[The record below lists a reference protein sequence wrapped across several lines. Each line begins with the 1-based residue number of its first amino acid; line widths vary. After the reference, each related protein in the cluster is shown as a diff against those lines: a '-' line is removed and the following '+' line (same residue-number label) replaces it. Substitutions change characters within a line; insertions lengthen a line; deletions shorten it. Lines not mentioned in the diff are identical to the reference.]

1 MRIYSIILLFAASL
15 VLAGCKSNKTAETKD
30 PTSEIVVP
38 PMEFFQNLVDN
49 CDFIDYI
56 FDDYSFSVSVKQKS
70 NVKGNISYMSSNPV
84 ENFGCAGAIGSAY
97 YQAKGN
103 HIAELR
109 IHYDYEKDCGYFLMR
124 DKSKRPKYAF
134 QMSPNGKTFFRQIY
148 QTATQGTAPGNPVDK
163 SN

>member
-1 MRIYSIILLFAASL
+1 MRIQFLIA
-15 VLAGCKSNKTAETKD
+15 VVTLAFLTTSCKSNKKTETQD
-30 PTSEIVVP
+30 PASQIVVP
-38 PMEFFQNLVDN
+38 PMEFFQNLAEN

-70 NVKGNISYMSSNPV
+70 NVRGNISYMSDKPV

-109 IHYDYEKDCGYFLMR
+109 IHYDYEADCGYFLMR
-124 DKSKRPKYAF
+124 DKSKKPKYAF
-134 QMSPNGKTFFRQIY
+134 QMSPNGKIFFRQIY
-148 QTATQGTAPGNPVDK
+148 QTATQGQP

>member
-1 MRIYSIILLFAASL
+1 MRIHSLMLLFIL
-15 VLAGCKSNKTAETKD
+15 TVFVAGCKSNKKAETKD

-38 PMEFFQNLVDN
+38 PIEFFANLADK

-70 NVKGNISYMSSNPV
+70 NVRGNISYMSDKAV

-109 IHYDYEKDCGYFLMR
+109 IHYDYEADCGYFLMR
-124 DKSKRPKYAF
+124 DKSKKPKYAF
-134 QMSPNGKTFFRQIY
+134 KMSPNGKIFFRQIY
-148 QTATQGTAPGNPVDK
+148 QTAMQGQP

>member
-1 MRIYSIILLFAASL
+1 MRILSFM
-15 VLAGCKSNKTAETKD
+15 LAISFFVFLSGCKSDKSAEQKD

-38 PMEFFQNLVDN
+38 PIEFFANLAEK

-70 NVKGNISYMSSNPV
+70 NVRGNISYMSDKKV

-103 HIAELR
+103 HIAEMR
-109 IHYDYEKDCGYFLMR
+109 IHYNYEKDCGYFLIR
-124 DKSKRPKYAF
+124 DKSKKPKYAF
-134 QMSPNGKTFFRQIY
+134 QMSPNGKIFFRQIY
-148 QTATQGTAPGNPVDK
+148 QTATQGPP

>member
-1 MRIYSIILLFAASL
+1 MRTLSFMLAIFLFVFLS
-15 VLAGCKSNKTAETKD
+15 GCKSNASTEKKD

-38 PMEFFQNLVDN
+38 PLEYFANLAEN

-70 NVKGNISYMSSNPV
+70 NVRGNISYMSDKPV

-103 HIAELR
+103 HIAEMR
-109 IHYDYEKDCGYFLMR
+109 IHYNFEKDCGYFLIR
-124 DKSKRPKYAF
+124 DKSKKPKYAF
-134 QMSPNGKTFFRQIY
+134 QMSPNGKSFFRQIY
-148 QTATQGTAPGNPVDK
+148 QTATQGPA

>member
-1 MRIYSIILLFAASL
+1 MS
-15 VLAGCKSNKTAETKD
+15 GCKSNTKTAPENLTAG
-30 PTSEIVVP
+30 IVVP
-38 PMEFFQNLVDN
+38 PMEFFQNLADN

-70 NVKGNISYMSSNPV
+70 NVRGNISYMSDKAV

-109 IHYDYEKDCGYFLMR
+109 IHYDFEKDCGYFLMR
-124 DKSKRPKYAF
+124 DKNKQPKYAF
-134 QMSPNGKTFFRQIY
+134 QMSPNGKIFFRQIY
-148 QTATQGTAPGNPVDK
+148 QTATQGTP